1 MEQYLTDYTGRM
13 RSPYASV
20 PPASAHAL
28 ASAFLAFRYGM
39 YENAIRECTQALA
52 LFTDAAGPG
61 SALRT
66 SLLILRGHAA
76 YRLNAQETG
85 DLGLGFSPAEQVYAA
100 ITIAPERVEDPATLA
115 LDNALILV
123 WVVALNRSPD
133 DEEALEEHREM
144 IMGMLRDY
152 KKAMGME

>member
-13 RSPYASV
+13 RSPYAAI
-20 PPASAHAL
+20 PPAPAHAL

-52 LFTDAAGPG
+52 LFPG
-61 SALRT
+61 EAPASALRKA
-66 SLLILRGHAA
+66 LLIIRGHAA

-85 DLGLGFSPAEQVYAA
+85 DLGLGFSPGEQVYAA
-100 ITIAPERVEDPATLA
+100 ITIPPEAVDDAATLA

-123 WVVALNRSPD
+123 WVVALNRSAD

-144 IMGMLRDY
+144 IVGMLQDY
-152 KKAMGME
+152 RKAMGME